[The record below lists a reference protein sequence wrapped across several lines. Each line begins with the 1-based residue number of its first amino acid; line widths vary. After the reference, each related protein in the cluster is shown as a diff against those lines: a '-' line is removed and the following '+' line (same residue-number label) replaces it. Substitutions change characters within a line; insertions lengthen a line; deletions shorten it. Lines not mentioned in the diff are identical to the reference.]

1 MANITTSRCFKSLLL
16 TLVSMTIGTTFF
28 NVKSAQS
35 NPINSE
41 GKKVYADKVIDYTIG
56 YSNNWDKFSGKAD
69 NSSRWQVYDPESA
82 LGAPNWTSE
91 MTSQGDLEQ
100 WDKEIGTSLGKEGS
114 LTVEFT
120 NKALT
125 GSGDEKVDLWIY
137 EIGGVVE
144 TVDVEISPDNEIWYS
159 IGRAD
164 RKNKQNDIGVGIDID
179 SRLSNVNVIASETLF
194 PFVRVTD
201 TGSNKYNNFK
211 SGADIDAFQA
221 IYNNPINTTS
231 PGFSSNLVVSES
243 VPEPSSIIGLLSLGI
258 VAISR
263 LIKPLQKS
271 DSEKTV

>member
-35 NPINSE
+35 NPIDSE
-41 GKKVYADKVIDYTIG
+41 ETKVYADKVIDYRRG
-56 YSNNWDKFSGKAD
+56 DSNNWDKFSGKAD

-91 MTSQGDLEQ
+91 MTSQGTLGQ

-164 RKNKQNDIGVGIDID
+164 RKNKQNDTGVGIDID
-179 SRLSNVNVIASETLF
+179 SYLSIASETLF

-201 TGSNKYNNFK
+201 TGRNKYNNFK
-211 SGADIDAFQA
+211 SGSDIDAIEA
-221 IYNNPINTTS
+221 IYNSPIEITS
-231 PGFSSNLVVSES
+231 SVFSSNLVVSES